1 MQTAEI
7 LGYKV
12 SAEGLIG
19 DVRSAWRII
28 QSGGKGSYVACLNP
42 HSVVVS
48 TTDIDF
54 QAALSGADILLP
66 DGAGIV
72 LAARILR
79 EPIEE
84 RVAGTEFFIGLTTKA
99 QEQSGLRYFFL
110 GATDYVLQQI
120 TERLRKEFPKV
131 EVVGTFSPPFKDKFS
146 EEENVAM
153 IERINQCRPDV
164 LWVGMTAPK
173 QEKWIFA
180 NRHRL
185 KVPLVGAIGAVFDFY
200 AGTRKRA
207 AAWVRNLGLEW
218 LPRLLREP
226 KRLFYRNL
234 VSSPLFLFMVLREK
248 FRRIRS

>member
-19 DVRSAWRII
+19 DIRSAWQII
-28 QSGGKGSYVACLNP
+28 QSGEKGLYVACLNP
-42 HSVVVS
+42 HSVVVA
-48 TTDIDF
+48 TTDTNF

-72 LAARILR
+72 LAARILG

-84 RVAGTEFFIGLTTKA
+84 RVAGTEFFLGLTMQA
-99 QEQSGLRYFFL
+99 QKQNGLKYFFL

-120 TERLRKEFPKV
+120 TERLQKEFPNV
-131 EVVGTFSPPFKDKFS
+131 EVAGTLSPSFKDEFS
-146 EEENVAM
+146 EEENMAM
-153 IERINQCRPDV
+153 VERINQCRPDV

-185 KVPLVGAIGAVFDFY
+185 NVPLVGAIGAVFDFY
-200 AGTRKRA
+200 AGTRERA
-207 AAWVRNLGLEW
+207 PAWLRNLGLEW

-226 KRLFYRNL
+226 KRLFHRNL
-234 VSSPLFLFMVLREK
+234 VSSPLFLYMVLCEK
-248 FRRIRS
+248 LKRKRS